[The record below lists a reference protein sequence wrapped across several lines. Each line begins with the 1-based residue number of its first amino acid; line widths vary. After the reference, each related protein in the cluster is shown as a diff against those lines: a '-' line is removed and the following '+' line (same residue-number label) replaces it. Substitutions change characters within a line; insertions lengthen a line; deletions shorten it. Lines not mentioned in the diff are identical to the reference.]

1 MVSLNELRFNH
12 SISSLTM
19 NLYQCN
25 ALLCCNKLSLC
36 TDVHFLRAGFW
47 SCGVYAY
54 LVSTCLLR
62 KASISVSE
70 KLHIY
75 PPPPP
80 TQLQS
85 TDKKLGFILSLGRSR
100 CAVAQTLTL
109 IQKPFTLSN
118 NEYIFTIKK
127 KSLTHRATCIHKM
140 PCLRK
145 IHHLVIFLLPFKAIL
160 NNDNRVLL
168 SLISRKGRIS
178 T

>member
-25 ALLCCNKLSLC
+25 ALFCCNKLSLC

-47 SCGVYAY
+47 SSGVYAY
-54 LVSTCLLR
+54 LVSACLLR

-75 PPPPP
+75 PSPP

-127 KSLTHRATCIHKM
+127 KSLTHRAACIHKM

-145 IHHLVIFLLPFKAIL
+145 IHHLVIFLLPFNAIL

>member
-1 MVSLNELRFNH
+1 MNFVLTTVS
-12 SISSLTM
+12 
-19 NLYQCN
+19 
-25 ALLCCNKLSLC
+25 ALLPWTCTNVMLFSAATSSPFAQTSTFWGLVFGVVECMPILSSPVYQEKHQYQYLRNC
-36 TDVHFLRAGFW
+36 T
-47 SCGVYAY
+47 
-54 LVSTCLLR
+54 ST
-62 KASISVSE
+62 
-70 KLHIY
+70 
-75 PPPPP
+75 PPPP

-145 IHHLVIFLLPFKAIL
+145 IHHLFIFLLPFKAIL

>member
-1 MVSLNELRFNH
+1 
-12 SISSLTM
+12 M

-47 SCGVYAY
+47 SCGVYSY
-54 LVSTCLLR
+54 LVSACLLR

-70 KLHIY
+70 KLHIH
-75 PPPPP
+75 PPPP

-100 CAVAQTLTL
+100 CAVAQ
-109 IQKPFTLSN
+109 TLSN